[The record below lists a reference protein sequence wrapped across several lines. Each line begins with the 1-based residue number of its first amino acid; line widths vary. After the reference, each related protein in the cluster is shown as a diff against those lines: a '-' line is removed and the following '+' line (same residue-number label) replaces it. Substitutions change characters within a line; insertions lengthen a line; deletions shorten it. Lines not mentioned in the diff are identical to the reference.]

1 MVEETAGPGI
11 LLGVNDAAANLSAV
25 GNTVTTAL
33 VGIGYSKNASAEP
46 ILISSNMLRGYKVAT
61 TISDPNYSLSGAIV
75 SMSFTG
81 TDMVRDTS
89 GTSPNTD
96 YGNATQTSTR
106 QQCRP
111 HPVVGGEYHGS
122 GIGLRVMFIT
132 LLLPVT
138 CQELA

>member
-25 GNTVTTAL
+25 GNTVTAAP
-33 VGIGYSKNASAEP
+33 VGIGYSKNASAGP

-61 TISDPNYSLSGAIV
+61 TISDPNYPLSGAIV

-89 GTSPNTD
+89 GASPNTD
-96 YGNATQTSTR
+96 YGNATQTS
-106 QQCRP
+106 
-111 HPVVGGEYHGS
+111 VGNLTVGMN
-122 GIGLRVMFIT
+122 RAN
-132 LLLPVT
+132 P
-138 CQELA
+138 